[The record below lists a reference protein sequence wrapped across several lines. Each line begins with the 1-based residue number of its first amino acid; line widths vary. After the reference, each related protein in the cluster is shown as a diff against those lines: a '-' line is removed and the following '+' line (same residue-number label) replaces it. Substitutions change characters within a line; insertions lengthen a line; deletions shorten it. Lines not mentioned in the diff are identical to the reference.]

1 MWKKWWINMK
11 KDFMIIAGSCAIESK
26 EQIIKIAKSLK
37 EIWADALRGGTF
49 KPRTNPNSFQGL

>member
-1 MWKKWWINMK
+1 MK